1 MALIRSP
8 SGQNSRSCDDSTLT
22 LNRRLLAACSART
35 LHGKQRSSGSTVRPA
50 FRGLYRNA
58 DSSHLKRALEG

>member
-8 SGQNSRSCDDSTLT
+8 SGQNSRSCDDSTLA
-22 LNRRLLAACSART
+22 LNSCLLAACSVRT
-35 LHGKQRSSGSTVRPA
+35 LHGKQWVGGSPVRPA